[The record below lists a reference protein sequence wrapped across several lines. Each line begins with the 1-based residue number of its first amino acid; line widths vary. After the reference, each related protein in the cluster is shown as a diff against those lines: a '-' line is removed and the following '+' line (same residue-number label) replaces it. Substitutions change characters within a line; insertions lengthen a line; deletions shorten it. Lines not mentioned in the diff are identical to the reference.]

1 MQTRKVVPAVACLL
15 LWSGAALAQD
25 PTKVAPEVYKVVV
38 DNPTVRVLRVSLPA
52 GAKAAMHQHPDHL
65 VIPLSADKVK
75 FTGPDGK
82 STDSALA
89 AESATFIPA
98 GSHTSTN
105 IGSATVDAIVVEFK
119 GAAGKAVVPTSREGL
134 AIKVLAEN
142 ARATAY
148 RSTATPDFQEPA
160 GTKHDYDQVVISLN
174 AAPMSLAVGGKPA
187 KTKWARGDVEF
198 IGRGTA
204 HESKN
209 TGGKPVDFIIVAIK

>member
-1 MQTRKVVPAVACLL
+1 MQTCKVVPAVACLL

-119 GAAGKAVVPTSREGL
+119 GAAGKAVVPT
-134 AIKVLAEN
+134 A
-142 ARATAY
+142 
-148 RSTATPDFQEPA
+148 
-160 GTKHDYDQVVISLN
+160 
-174 AAPMSLAVGGKPA
+174 
-187 KTKWARGDVEF
+187 
-198 IGRGTA
+198 
-204 HESKN
+204 
-209 TGGKPVDFIIVAIK
+209 

>member
-89 AESATFIPA
+89 AESATFMPA

-105 IGSATVDAIVVEFK
+105 IGSETVDAIVVEFK